1 MKKEIFMLNLSTSMS
16 SRVRTSVSRTLYAL
30 EKEVWKL
37 SLSKITIST
46 KQDSVEPVTA
56 PVIHSYIR
64 GLNRDLKGPELP
76 FVPKAGTE
84 LALLHPICG
93 FTGMEGWP
101 SGTELY
107 NKNLQPTVQN
117 VFLYRVW
124 GFPLIAVSDSIL
136 FPGFCFKGSH
146 AVCAWFTRLCWHDT

>member
-1 MKKEIFMLNLSTSMS
+1 MN

-37 SLSKITIST
+37 FHCPRSPPVPNKTVQSLS
-46 KQDSVEPVTA
+46 Q
-56 PVIHSYIR
+56 PVIHSYSR
-64 GLNRDLKGPELP
+64 GLNRDLRDPELP

-84 LALLHPICG
+84 LVLLHPICG
-93 FTGMEGWP
+93 FTGVQGWL

-117 VFLYRVW
+117 ISLYQLW
-124 GFPLIAVSDSIL
+124 GFPLITVSDSIL
-136 FPGFCFKGSH
+136 FPGFSFKGSH
-146 AVCAWFTRLCWHDT
+146 AAYV